1 MANAVFNSL
10 ESYFS
15 GNKLKPKLDWA
26 KFDMS
31 NIRTMD
37 CDMGILYPFYL
48 EDCLPGDKIV
58 LRNTV
63 KVQALPLKNP
73 IFNNFKLYTY
83 YYYVPYYLLWHKFD
97 RFIEGGRDGTYTAE
111 LPYIETKESG
121 TSQTILGAQLPE
133 GETDPGR
140 NLNEIWGHNTLWDY
154 MGFEPLEYNSN
165 ENTPKIKVSAFPFA
179 AYQRIW
185 RDEFMNQD
193 VQTNS
198 NVNPW
203 FPEDDFDWQLTEG
216 ENFIMGQERNTTL
229 AATIIKNGK
238 VYGDIEAMNELVGEQ
253 QPFLLALRSRN
264 WNKDYFTSMWFSP
277 QRGPTQAVPIG
288 ATSTIDFS
296 GTVATNGLDTTNDV
310 PYMVMGGTNSTFPN
324 KIAGLYNNATTGHD
338 QLVAAL
344 NKAKITS
351 TTGGFTLADLHLAQQ
366 IEIWMIRN
374 MSVKA
379 QYNEFLRIHFDDAPL
394 DERLTKPAYIGGTVQ
409 DINVSEVLQTSQ
421 TTDTS
426 SQGTATGHATSYNN
440 EYVGKYYSHEY
451 GLVMGI
457 CCIMPEAYY
466 NTGIDRHW
474 TKTSRY
480 DFYFPEFAD
489 LEPQAVLGKEFKA
502 FTSNDEDPIGYIGRY
517 DEYRHHKNLAV
528 GAFRNNKQTDFTS
541 WIITKDYPY
550 GEIPIGLNQ
559 EMVST
564 DLRKSQ
570 WKSPNYEIYPDSG
583 EWKKTYTSMI
593 KHDAWETGKTVNPFI
608 IQIGI
613 GCEMVRALPYVND
626 PTKQG
631 R

>member
-10 ESYFS
+10 ENYFS
-15 GNKLKPKLDWA
+15 GNKLRPRLDWA

-31 NIRTMD
+31 NIRSMD

-48 EDCLPGDKIV
+48 EDCLPGDKIK

-73 IFNNFKLYTY
+73 VFNNFKLYTY

-111 LPYIETKESG
+111 LPYVET
-121 TSQTILGAQLPE
+121 TSDGVSPTMADASSPD
-133 GETDPGR
+133 TPDPAHQY
-140 NLNEIWGHNTLWDY
+140 NTIWGHNTLWDY
-154 MGFEPLEYNSN
+154 MGFEPIVYNSN
-165 ENTPKIKVSAFPFA
+165 NNTPKVKVSAFPFA

-185 RDEFMNQD
+185 RDYFLNQD

-203 FPEDDFDWQLTEG
+203 YPEDDFDWQLDEG
-216 ENFIMGQERNTTL
+216 ANYIMGQKRNSTT
-229 AATIIKNGK
+229 AATTIKNGK
-238 VYGDIEAMNELVGEQ
+238 VYGDIKAQAELIGEQ

-288 ATSTIDFS
+288 ATSTLDFS
-296 GTVATNGLDTTNDV
+296 AAVAENGISTTTGDVGNVRVGGTGSNILNLLTGGSDTTTA
-310 PYMVMGGTNSTFPN
+310 YQTNLTS
-324 KIAGLYNNATTGHD
+324 
-338 QLVAAL
+338 AL
-344 NKAKITS
+344 NKGKVTTS
-351 TTGGFTLADLHLAQQ
+351 GGFTLADLHLAQQ
-366 IEIWMIRN
+366 IEIWMERN

-409 DINVSEVLQTSQ
+409 DIQISEVLQTSQ
-421 TTDTS
+421 TTDNS
-426 SQGTATGHATSYNN
+426 AQGTATGHATSYENG
-440 EYVGKYYSHEY
+440 YVGKYHSHEY

-502 FTSNDEDPIGYIGRY
+502 YTSYDDDPIGYIGRH
-517 DEYRHHKNLAV
+517 DEYRHHRNLAV
-528 GAFRNNKQTDFTS
+528 GAFRNERQTDFTS
-541 WIITKDYPY
+541 WVITRDYPY
-550 GEIPIGLNQ
+550 DSIPIGLNQ
-559 EMVST
+559 ELVST
-564 DLRKSQ
+564 NLRKSQ
-570 WKSPNYEIYPDSG
+570 WSSPSYEVQGAEQEYA
-583 EWKKTYTSMI
+583 KMYTSMI
-593 KHDAWETGKTVNPFI
+593 KHDMWETGKTVNPFI
-608 IQIGI
+608 VQIGI
-613 GCEMVRALPYVND
+613 GCEMVRPLPYVND